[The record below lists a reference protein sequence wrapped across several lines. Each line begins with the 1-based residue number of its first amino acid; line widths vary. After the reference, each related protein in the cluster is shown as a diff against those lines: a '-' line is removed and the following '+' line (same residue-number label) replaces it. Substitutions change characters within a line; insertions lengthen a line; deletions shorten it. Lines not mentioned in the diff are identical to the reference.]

1 MAARRVQGKQG
12 LLNALQRLSL
22 TPLLP
27 WLPASWLQGY
37 FASRTIIEP
46 LGPGR
51 CRHVLE
57 QEIR

>member
-1 MAARRVQGKQG
+1 MQSKRG
-12 LLNALQRLSL
+12 LLNALQRSSSA
-22 TPLLP
+22 
-27 WLPASWLQGY
+27 WDCLQGY
-37 FASRTIIEP
+37 FASRTLIEP